1 MEKHSPD
8 NHKEITA
15 MIIDDEVHCIES
27 LQELLREE
35 KRVRIVAAESD
46 PQKAIRQAIALR
58 PGLLLLDIQMPERSG
73 FDLLH
78 DLRDAGLS
86 PHVIFVTAH
95 SEFAIEAI
103 RSAAFDY
110 ILKPVDPAEF
120 TLAIDR
126 YFQQLNGNKPQN
138 FELLLKKTGLEGKIR
153 FNVLGGFILIDH
165 RDIIY
170 VKADWNY
177 SEVVLSKE
185 RSEMITSN
193 LGTIEKMVAPYSF
206 FRINRSALINLNYLV
221 RVKRIQRK
229 CYLRKGDEEFVLTIS
244 ASKMKELDS
253 LNQ

>member
-1 MEKHSPD
+1 MEKLNPD
-8 NHKEITA
+8 NHKKITA
-15 MIIDDEVHCIES
+15 MIIDDEVHCIET
-27 LQELLREE
+27 LQELLMQEP
-35 KRVRIVAAESD
+35 RVRIVAAESD
-46 PQKAIRQAIALR
+46 PKRAIRRAIAEQ
-58 PGLLLLDIQMPERSG
+58 PELLLLDIQMPERSG

-110 ILKPVDPAEF
+110 ILKPVDPAGF

-126 YFQQLNGNKPQN
+126 YFQQLNGKQPQD
-138 FELLLKKTGLEGKIR
+138 FELLLKKTAIEGKIR
-153 FNVLGGFILIDH
+153 FNVIGGFILIDY
-165 RDIIY
+165 RDIVY

-193 LGTIEKMVAPYSF
+193 LGAIEKMVAPYPF

-221 RVKRIQRK
+221 RVKRVQRK
-229 CYLRKGDEEFVLTIS
+229 CYLRKGDEEFELTLS
-244 ASKMKELDS
+244 ASRLKELDR

>member
-1 MEKHSPD
+1 
-8 NHKEITA
+8 
-15 MIIDDEVHCIES
+15 MIIDDEAHCIES
-27 LQELLREE
+27 LQELLQKEQ
-35 KRVRIVAAESD
+35 RVRIVGAESD
-46 PQKAIRQAIALR
+46 PQRAITQALALR
-58 PGLLLLDIQMPERSG
+58 PELLLLDIQMPERSG
-73 FDLLH
+73 FELLH

-110 ILKPVDPAEF
+110 ILKPVDPELF
-120 TLAIDR
+120 SLAFDR
-126 YFQQLNGNKPQN
+126 YFQHRNGKKPQN
-138 FELLLKKTGLEGKIR
+138 LDLLLKKTAIEGKIR
-153 FNVLGGFILIDH
+153 FNILGGFILIDH

-185 RSEMITSN
+185 RSELITSN
-193 LGTIEKMVAPYSF
+193 LGMIEKIVAPYPF

-229 CYLRKGDEEFVLTIS
+229 CYLRKGDEEFELTVS
-244 ASKMKELDS
+244 SSRLKELDR